1 MKKFYI
7 FMLELIVST
16 CSIVLKRNEISDE
29 PDSNNVPKEDETMSR
44 SNRNTLTKLFALRK
58 KLQNK

>member
-1 MKKFYI
+1 
-7 FMLELIVST
+7 MLELIVSA

-29 PDSNNVPKEDETMSR
+29 PSSNNVTKEDEMMLR

-58 KLQNK
+58 KLQNKQ